1 MSSKRRLRR
10 AKCTGKVRH
19 ADEAAA
25 KQAIYKLT
33 RKMTGALGHMQPY
46 RCGLCGGWHIGHSG
60 RSAW

>member
-19 ADEAAA
+19 ADEHGA
-25 KQAIYKLT
+25 KQAIFKLT

-46 RCGLCGGWHIGHSG
+46 RCSFCGGWHIGHSG